1 MLDSDFALSDVEELL
16 NSAIHMLEEAIE
28 LFKKIKNVPNIVI
41 VTTNLAMCYRTLAVA
56 VKLDSSRKLNENSKN
71 SKSHNSYHPLLKTE
85 DEL

>member
-28 LFKKIKNVPNIVI
+28 LFKNIKNVPNIVI

-56 VKLDSSRKLNENSKN
+56 VKLDSSRKLNENSKH